1 MRISS
6 RAPALIAALLV
17 AALATTAPA
26 VFGAGTDEPPK
37 PAPKPAPKPEPKP
50 EPKSEPKS
58 EPKADTKAMPTSAID
73 PDYQAG
79 KQAVAARD
87 WGLAIDLMSRALAR
101 DPNNANIHNYL
112 GFSNRNNG
120 DWETAIRHY
129 RIALNLNPEHR
140 GANEYLGHA
149 YLLRGNMQ
157 LALAQVARLERICGR
172 GCEEYASLSAAVQEY
187 RKHPK

>member
-1 MRISS
+1 MRMSS
-6 RAPALIAALLV
+6 RVPALIAALIV

-37 PAPKPAPKPEPKP
+37 PVPKPAPKPDPKP
-50 EPKSEPKS
+50 EPKS

-73 PDYQAG
+73 PDYEAG
-79 KQAVAARD
+79 KQAVAVRD

-101 DPNNANIHNYL
+101 DPSNANIHNYL

-157 LALAQVARLERICGR
+157 LAEAQVARLERICGR
-172 GCEEYASLSAAVQEY
+172 GCEEYASLSAAVREY
-187 RKHPK
+187 RTHPK